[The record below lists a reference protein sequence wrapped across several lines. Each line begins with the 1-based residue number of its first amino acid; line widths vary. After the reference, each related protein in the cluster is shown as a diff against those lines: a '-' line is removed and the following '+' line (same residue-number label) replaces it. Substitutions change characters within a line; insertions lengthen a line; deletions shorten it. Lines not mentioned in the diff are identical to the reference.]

1 MNRNKY
7 LFIGIVILFF
17 TGIFFLKPGSF
28 LTFEKQSSRSPGSI
42 GFLLVG
48 ELRDRTL
55 ALAEL
60 YKSGKVDSIFYAK
73 TKDTDFEYLDS
84 LKVVPCRDSDNIKD
98 VLIKLGIPSNKI
110 VQFESQ
116 TYSTIDE
123 ANVLRDYLLLHPEIK
138 KVTIVT
144 SSYHSR
150 RSFLIIKDRL
160 NSIKHP
166 IIIDV
171 YQNHYSTINLK
182 KWWKKKEDAV
192 HVISEYMKIISFL
205 FLEKFT

>member
-7 LFIGIVILFF
+7 LFIGIFILFF
-17 TGIFFLKPGSF
+17 TGIFFLKSGSF
-28 LTFEKQSSRSPGSI
+28 LTIEKQSSRSPGSI

-123 ANVLRDYLLLHPEIK
+123 ANVLRDYLVLHPEIK

-150 RSFLIIKDRL
+150 RSLLIIKDRL
-160 NSIKHP
+160 KSIKHP

-205 FLEKFT
+205 FLEQFT

>member
-1 MNRNKY
+1 MGEIKY
-7 LFIGIVILFF
+7 LSVGLFGIFIFGFLFF
-17 TGIFFLKPGSF
+17 KSGSF
-28 LTFEKQSSRSPGSI
+28 LAIEKQSPRTPGSI

-48 ELRDRTL
+48 SLKDRTL
-55 ALAEL
+55 ALADL
-60 YKSGKVDSIFYAK
+60 YRLGQVDSIVFAK

-84 LKVVPCRDSDNIKD
+84 LKVFACRDSDNIND

-110 VQFESQ
+110 VQLESQ

-123 ANVLRDYLLLHPEIK
+123 ANILRDFLVIHPEIK

-171 YQNHYSTINLK
+171 YQNHYSTISLK

-205 FLEKFT
+205 FREQFT